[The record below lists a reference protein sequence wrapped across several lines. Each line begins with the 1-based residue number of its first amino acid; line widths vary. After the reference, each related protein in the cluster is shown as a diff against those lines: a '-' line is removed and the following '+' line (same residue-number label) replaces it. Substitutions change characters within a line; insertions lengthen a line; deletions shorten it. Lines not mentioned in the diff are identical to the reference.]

1 MPKLIK
7 MPSIPQFRNVITDIG
22 HVARYKGQDEN
33 DEPIYDRNA
42 KMPTVRFSGTVKLHG
57 TNASCCYDGENLW
70 AQSKGNIITPEK
82 DNAGF
87 AFFVE
92 GHREYFLKIM
102 KELMFADKNTEIEK
116 LCIYG
121 EWAGKGIQKGVAI
134 SEIEKTFFM
143 FGIKFKVA
151 GEDDF
156 RWVERPSVALNA
168 ISDKNHI
175 RSMFEFET
183 FSIDIDFE
191 HPELAK
197 GELVKFTD
205 EVEKMCPVGKALGV
219 EGIGEGI
226 VYTGFFKDQRFVFK
240 VKGDKHSKSKVK
252 TLAPVDIERE
262 QLKVDFVNEH
272 ACKGWRLEQ
281 MYAETFDTINGGK
294 GDVKRTGDFL
304 RAVIKDVMKEEL
316 DIMTELGLE
325 PKEINSKISKVA
337 RDWFMD
343 KLDEE
348 AGL

>member
-7 MPSIPQFRNVITDIG
+7 MPSIPQFRNIITDIG

-33 DEPIYDRNA
+33 DEPIYDKNA
-42 KMPTVRFSGTVKLHG
+42 KLPTVTFSGTVKLHG
-57 TNASCCYDGENLW
+57 TNASVCYDGENLW
-70 AQSKGNIITPEK
+70 AQSKGNVITPEK

-92 GHREYFLKIM
+92 GNREHFLKYM
-102 KELMFADKNTEIEK
+102 KELMIDKSMEIEV

-143 FGIKFKVA
+143 FGIKFKVV
-151 GEDDF
+151 GEDSF
-156 RWVERPSVALNA
+156 RWASTPNFILNL
-168 ISDKNHI
+168 ISDKNRI
-175 RSMFEFET
+175 RSIFEFET

-191 HPELAK
+191 NPNLVK
-197 GELVKFTD
+197 NELVNFTD
-205 EVEKMCPVGKALGV
+205 KVEEMCPVSKALGV

-226 VYTGFFKDQRFVFK
+226 VYTGWFKDQRFTFK

-262 QLKVDFVNEH
+262 QLKIDFVNEH

-316 DIMTELGLE
+316 DIMTEKGLE
-325 PKEINSKISKVA
+325 PKEVNSKISKVA
-337 RDWFMD
+337 RDWFMNQ
-343 KLDEE
+343 LDEE
-348 AGL
+348 VGL